1 MPVGYNW
8 WVSIHSEHPFLPPP
22 RDRNAV
28 RRLRGRLAS
37 PVTVWASGTDRSR
50 AGLTVS
56 SVLVADG
63 DPAEL
68 VALID
73 PDSDFGG
80 RVRQTRT
87 AAVSVLG
94 ADHRGVA
101 DVMAGQA
108 PSPGGTF
115 RTGTWTDSEWG
126 PVLDGAT
133 AWAGVRLGSGEPV
146 RVGWSLLLR
155 ARIEQVTVAD
165 DDPAV
170 LAYLRG
176 RYRVVGAS

>member
-1 MPVGYNW
+1 MT
-8 WVSIHSEHPFLPPP
+8 IHSDHPFLPPP

-28 RRLRGRLAS
+28 RRLRGRLVS
-37 PVTVWASGTDRSR
+37 PVTVWASGADRMR

-68 VALID
+68 VAVVD
-73 PDSDFGG
+73 PDSDFGE
-80 RVRQTRT
+80 RVLQTRM
-87 AAVSVLG
+87 AVVSVLG
-94 ADHRGVA
+94 ADHRQVA

-115 RTGTWTDSEWG
+115 RTGTWTDGEWG

-133 AWAGVRLGSGEPV
+133 AWAGVRLLPGPPA
-146 RVGWSLLLR
+146 RAGWSLLLR
-155 ARIEQVTVAD
+155 AQIEQVSVAD
-165 DDPAV
+165 DDPEV

-176 RYRVVGAS
+176 RYRVLAD

>member
-1 MPVGYNW
+1 M
-8 WVSIHSEHPFLPPP
+8 SIHAQHPFLPPP

-37 PVTVWASGTDRSR
+37 PVTVWASGADRSR

-63 DPAEL
+63 DPAEV
-68 VALID
+68 VALVD
-73 PDSDFGG
+73 PDSDFAE

-94 ADHRGVA
+94 VDHRSVA

-115 RTGTWTDSEWG
+115 RTGTWTDSAWG
-126 PVLDGAT
+126 PVLDKAP
-133 AWAGVRLGSGEPV
+133 AWAGVRLLPGEPV

-155 ARIEQVTVAD
+155 ARIEQVSVAD
-165 DDPAV
+165 EDPDV
-170 LAYLRG
+170 LAYVRG
-176 RYRVVGAS
+176 RYRALGDA